1 MMNEMQK
8 LAVAQALYKVVG
20 AAVSTKDP
28 DSLRGRMDAEAE
40 RAYRFDGVKSRDI
53 IINGEKV
60 GTYAAKVARA
70 VDYQPAEYE
79 ERAAVENVE
88 QLDHW
93 LHALK
98 LDERSMLL
106 DYIGERGDDFAQWWL
121 DMTGELPRGCELQT
135 RCVKQAVN
143 AQPMCYAGTVLKVDE
158 DAVAHALAGELP
170 GVIAGLITSTESE
183 G

>member
-1 MMNEMQK
+1 MNEMQK

-40 RAYRFDGVKSRDI
+40 HAYRFDGIKSRDI

-79 ERAAVENVE
+79 THAAVEDTEKLRNWLLN
-88 QLDHW
+88 LD
-93 LHALK
+93 
-98 LDERSMLL
+98 RV
-106 DYIGERGDDFAQWWL
+106 ERGVVLEFVMTVADEFAAYWL
-121 DMTGELPRGCELQT
+121 DRCGELPDGCELQT
-135 RCVKQAVN
+135 RCVKQAVD
-143 AQPMCYAGTVLKVDE
+143 AQPMRYAGTVLKVDE
-158 DAVAHALAGELP
+158 DAVARALAGELP
-170 GVIAGLITSTESE
+170 GVIAGLLE
-183 G
+183 GDD